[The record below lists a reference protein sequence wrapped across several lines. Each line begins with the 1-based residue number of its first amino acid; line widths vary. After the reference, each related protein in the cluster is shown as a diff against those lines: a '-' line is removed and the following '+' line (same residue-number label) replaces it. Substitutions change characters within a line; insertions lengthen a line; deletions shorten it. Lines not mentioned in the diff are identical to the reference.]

1 MYCLVRLV
9 QCAALN
15 ASRIRLVWG
24 RLWAVVAPHLVS
36 AACARC
42 GWCWLVCWWMKHTR
56 SKGVRSVDTLQ
67 ELCVLTLQQEW
78 SPCQCSRATSEPA
91 VSARR
96 DDDIALLAVEQLGSL
111 AARLLSRTELSNSTQ
126 QVPVCPSSCSC

>member
-36 AACARC
+36 AACARY
-42 GWCWLVCWWMKHTR
+42 G
-56 SKGVRSVDTLQ
+56 
-67 ELCVLTLQQEW
+67 
-78 SPCQCSRATSEPA
+78 
-91 VSARR
+91 
-96 DDDIALLAVEQLGSL
+96 
-111 AARLLSRTELSNSTQ
+111 
-126 QVPVCPSSCSC
+126 